1 MKTPNCSPLLAALLV
16 LGISTTA
23 IAEESNDPIHDAV
36 QIMYDT
42 DYNGRTFTLVLGY
55 VGALEGMGWG
65 SWAMW
70 DRPLGTSGA
79 AAVGHFASSVLMAG
93 TGFMQ
98 IMHGL
103 LRFEERTV
111 SASTAR
117 KLLDNPELMKS
128 SGRLYLEHRARES
141 QTTRFWGA
149 IMTTAQGLAA
159 TSAGLHLL
167 IAGDGEYNVRGG
179 IVTGIGAAITAIGAI
194 HFFGEPKA
202 ERVRAEALDGAST
215 SAALDLG
222 IGPALLPDGHNG
234 VTPGLMVSGTF

>member
-1 MKTPNCSPLLAALLV
+1 MKTRRPLILLAILLM
-16 LGISTTA
+16 ISFSAPAFGRDT
-23 IAEESNDPIHDAV
+23 NDPVHDAV
-36 QIMYDT
+36 EVMYDT
-42 DYNGRTFTLVLGY
+42 DYNGRAFTLVLGY
-55 VGALEGMGWG
+55 VGALEGIGWG

-70 DRPLGTSGA
+70 DRPLGKKGA
-79 AAVGHFASSVLMAG
+79 AAIGHFSSSVVMAG

-103 LRFEERTV
+103 LRYEERTV

-117 KLLDNPELMKS
+117 KLLDDPNLMKS
-128 SGRLYLEHRARES
+128 SGKLYLEHRARES

-167 IAGDGEYNVRGG
+167 IAGDGDYNVRGG
-179 IVTGIGAAITAIGAI
+179 VVTGIGAAITAIGAI

-202 ERVRAEALDGAST
+202 ERVRAEALDENTLAT
-215 SAALDLG
+215 TLE
-222 IGPALLPDGHNG
+222 IGPTLLPDANNSATLGM
-234 VTPGLMVSGTF
+234 MVSGTF